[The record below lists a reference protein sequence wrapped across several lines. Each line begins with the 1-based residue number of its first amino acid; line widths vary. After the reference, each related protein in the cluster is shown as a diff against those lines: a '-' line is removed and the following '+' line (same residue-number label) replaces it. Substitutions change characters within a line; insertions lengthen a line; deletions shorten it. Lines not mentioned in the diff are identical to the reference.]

1 MPPYRPRINIPAS
14 LSHTHS
20 LSHTRTLSFS
30 LSLGVCVCV
39 CVVFGEGRGVRY
51 SNRIVESYS
60 AETCVLACR
69 RGSSFVVKELIRASR
84 KGRYDKVEIAKPKE
98 YVDLLDKEVD
108 LHG

>member
-1 MPPYRPRINIPAS
+1 MRSSAKWPVHERATAARPPHR
-14 LSHTHS
+14 
-20 LSHTRTLSFS
+20 
-30 LSLGVCVCV
+30 LG
-39 CVVFGEGRGVRY
+39 GEGRGVRY